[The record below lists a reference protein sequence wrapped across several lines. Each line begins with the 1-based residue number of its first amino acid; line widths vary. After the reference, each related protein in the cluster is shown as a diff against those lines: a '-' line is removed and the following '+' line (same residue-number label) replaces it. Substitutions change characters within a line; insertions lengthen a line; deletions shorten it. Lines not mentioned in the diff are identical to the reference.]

1 MCSRFDCVRKLIV
14 SLSMRSSL
22 VDLCMSGLLS
32 RLAPCRGDL
41 LSADFARLFKSLL
54 QHANRLCLYN
64 NLRAGSCIAPQLA
77 NCVRGLG
84 GSVLPLTELS
94 LAHTSFLGDAES
106 IAYVIDAATL
116 LTRLDL
122 TSVRLNGLDV
132 VLAAAARHGALRV
145 LEMNDCRDISGRS
158 PELDVSLVA
167 LLKET
172 RTLEVLRCANSSHQP
187 EPLLNAIADAPSL
200 RTVDISAGSDHWVA
214 GNNRTNESRAALV
227 RLLERNSTLHVL
239 RCPDA
244 VTISESELNVWEESN
259 FSLYHTNTPV
269 VVHGG
274 GDAEQQTE
282 RFRRLQTRNR
292 RIHEWIAMRERV
304 LEVAVAMGELR
315 LPPYVLELVIDS
327 TDHCMH
333 MTRHWNKIRV
343 LIAVQKFQNQKSL
356 LY

>member
-1 MCSRFDCVRKLIV
+1 
-14 SLSMRSSL
+14 
-22 VDLCMSGLLS
+22 
-32 RLAPCRGDL
+32 
-41 LSADFARLFKSLL
+41 
-54 QHANRLCLYN
+54 
-64 NLRAGSCIAPQLA
+64 
-77 NCVRGLG
+77 
-84 GSVLPLTELS
+84 
-94 LAHTSFLGDAES
+94 
-106 IAYVIDAATL
+106 
-116 LTRLDL
+116 
-122 TSVRLNGLDV
+122 
-132 VLAAAARHGALRV
+132 
-145 LEMNDCRDISGRS
+145 
-158 PELDVSLVA
+158 
-167 LLKET
+167 
-172 RTLEVLRCANSSHQP
+172 
-187 EPLLNAIADAPSL
+187 
-200 RTVDISAGSDHWVA
+200 
-214 GNNRTNESRAALV
+214 V